1 MSNQRAREELFLLP
15 LLDVEDMVSVRRYK
29 RVTVQLGCLVYKAV
43 SMIFLGGFSLFF
55 LCSFFF
61 LLLGIASIFK

>member
-1 MSNQRAREELFLLP
+1 VSNQRAREELFLLP

-43 SMIFLGGFSLFF
+43 SMIFWGFFFVF